1 MKIHEK
7 YMRRCIEL
15 GKKALAFSAPNP
27 MVGSLI
33 THQGIIIGE
42 GYTSKYGGP
51 HAEVNAINSVADKS
65 LLKEATLYV
74 TLEPCSHYGKT
85 PPCADLIITNN
96 LQKVI
101 IGIQDPNPEVSGR
114 GIKKLKEAGC
124 EVLVGVLEKECRRHH
139 KRFLT
144 FQEKNRPFIILKWAE
159 TKDGFIAPG
168 ADWRKTKPEPYW
180 ISNSYARQRVHQWRS
195 EQQAI
200 LVGTNTAL
208 EDNPRLDVRYWKGT
222 FPIRIIIDKTL
233 KLPIDFHIYDN
244 STRTIILTKVK
255 DETKYQEGL
264 QYEIIDFEKNLAE
277 ETCRILFQNNIASV
291 LIEGGALTLATF
303 INAGLWDE
311 ARIITGD
318 TVFDTGIKAPHI
330 EGQPVDI
337 EIIGNNTIKTL
348 LND

>member
-1 MKIHEK
+1 
-7 YMRRCIEL
+7 MRRCIEL
-15 GKKALAFSAPNP
+15 GKKALGSSSPNP

-33 THQGIIIGE
+33 THQDKIIGE
-42 GYTSKYGGP
+42 GFTSQYGGP

-85 PPCADLIITNN
+85 PPCADLIIKNN
-96 LQKVI
+96 LQKVV
-101 IGIQDPNPEVSGR
+101 IGIQDPNKKVSGR

-124 EVLVGVLEKECRRHH
+124 EVLLGVLENECRKHH

-144 FQEKNRPFIILKWAE
+144 FHEEQRPFIILKWAE
-159 TKDGFIAPG
+159 TIDGFIAPK
-168 ADWRKTKPEPYW
+168 AKMRKSNPEPFW
-180 ISNSYARQRVHQWRS
+180 ISNSYAKQRVHQWRS
-195 EQQAI
+195 EEQAI

-222 FPIRIIIDKTL
+222 SPIRIIIDKTL
-233 KLPIDFHIYDN
+233 KLPIDLHIYDN
-244 STRTIILTKVK
+244 STRTLILTQV
-255 DETKYQEGL
+255 EGVTKFQEGL

-277 ETCRILFQNNIASV
+277 ETCRILFQKNIASV

-311 ARIITGD
+311 ARVITGD
-318 TVFDTGIKAPHI
+318 IIFGVGTKAPHI
-330 EGQPVDI
+330 EGKQLDI
-337 EIIGNNTIKTL
+337 EIMGNNTIKTL
-348 LND
+348 LHD